1 MPLRT
6 QTPDFACTNATAV
19 SPPAAGVCRVDLALL
34 QEYVGTDPANLLR
47 FVHLGLDS
55 LAQALAPL
63 PQALAA
69 HDLATLQACAHRAKS
84 TARHLGAED
93 FADDCQALETAA
105 RQAQGDEVQRLGQQ
119 VHAQLPLLQTALQQA
134 LQQHRPG

>member
-6 QTPDFACTNATAV
+6 HTPDFACGASA
-19 SPPAAGVCRVDLALL
+19 PPVAGCRVDLALL
-34 QEYVGTDPANLLR
+34 QEYVGTNPADLLR
-47 FVHLGLDS
+47 FVHLGMDS
-55 LAQALAPL
+55 LTQALAPL

-84 TARHLGAED
+84 TARHLGAEG

-105 RQAQGDEVQRLGQQ
+105 RLGHDEEALRLGAQ
-119 VHAQLPLLQTALQQA
+119 VHTLLPLLLQALQQA
-134 LQQHRPG
+134 LPPHHPG